1 MTNNRF
7 FKHFQPS
14 GLQGRIISFLA
25 IIAVLL
31 SVTAVYLLWETGGA
45 RGRSQAITEVYFP
58 ASTSLLQL
66 QDDFDRYISLVK
78 LDLLQKDTAHG
89 WQRDQLRKESIIPG
103 VARLSLQ
110 QEAFSPANRSLLDSL
125 SKAIIEVEQKA
136 EALTQWLAEN
146 TMNGSTDSAS
156 LVNLASQQEMFL
168 NPQLERVEK
177 LQTNYHRYNKAL
189 LADIDHQVKDS
200 LNLIRRQAGQSR
212 IVLAVVSLFVLF
224 VLIGGGY
231 WLIRRMRRSLGSAI
245 EVLNRLVEGDTSGNA
260 IPGDDELRPVVEAAN
275 TLSYNLQQASEFAQH
290 IGDGDVNYDF
300 KAVGENDALG
310 NSLLQMRQKLKQI
323 NEEDKMRN
331 WSTAG
336 LAKFADILRR
346 NDDYREL
353 AGLIVSDLVKYT
365 KSNQG
370 GMFIVNQ
377 DNENDTHLELIACYA
392 FERKKYLQKR
402 VEIGTG
408 LVGQCY
414 QEQRTIFLKQVPQNY
429 VNITSGLGGTNPS
442 SLLIVPLKVN
452 GEIEGVL
459 EIASF
464 KDYQPHE
471 IEFVEQVGEIIASTI
486 SNARINDR
494 TRRLL
499 EESQQHAEELRA
511 QEEEMRQN
519 MEEMQATQEQM
530 HRQTEEMRKMQENL
544 ALEKSM
550 FNVLMEYL
558 PDRITYKDKQSKI
571 LRINQAKA
579 EKFRMS
585 PEEMAGK
592 TDYDFFSKEHAD
604 KAFREE
610 QELIRTGTPLLDK
623 EERTVFANGD
633 ISWASTSR
641 IPFRNE
647 RNETVGMFI
656 VTKDITQL
664 KKAELMIKD
673 RERVIE
679 RLLDGMP
686 VFRFTV
692 TRDGLLEDIWR
703 SSNLPHLPD
712 LNAQPVNKVLPEVH
726 DLIRQE
732 GLNDTDLICKGLVE
746 INGEKE
752 VFKYYLFRDSA
763 QDGVFL
769 GFALRQ

>member
-1 MTNNRF
+1 MAKRF
-7 FKHFQPS
+7 FQRIQLS
-14 GLQGRIISFLA
+14 GLQGRIIFFFAL
-25 IIAVLL
+25 IAVLL
-31 SVTAVYLLWETGGA
+31 TLSTIYIVSETGVTKNESE
-45 RGRSQAITEVYFP
+45 RISHVNLP
-58 ASTSLLQL
+58 VMSSLANLQE
-66 QDDFDRYISLVK
+66 DFDQFVSLARI
-78 LDLLQKDTAHG
+78 DLLQRDTANKL
-89 WQRDQLRKESIIPG
+89 QRDRLREKSLIPG
-103 VARLSLQ
+103 VANLRVNQ
-110 QEAFSPANRSLLDSL
+110 AAFTTAGKPMLDSL
-125 SKAIIEVEQKA
+125 ETNVIQTEQKA
-136 EALTQWLAEN
+136 AAVTQWITENSLNASADSTFLA
-146 TMNGSTDSAS
+146 
-156 LVNLASQQEMFL
+156 NLALEEEAFL
-168 NPQLERVEK
+168 TPQLWQLER
-177 LQTNYHRYNKAL
+177 LQADYRRYHRAL
-189 LADIDHQVKDS
+189 MADIDGQTSNDLALMHGRSVRSQVVVAAIG
-200 LNLIRRQAGQSR
+200 LIILS
-212 IVLAVVSLFVLF
+212 VLAF
-224 VLIGGGY
+224 GGY
-231 WLIRRMRRSLGSAI
+231 WLIKRMRRSLEGAI
-245 EVLNRLVEGDTSGNA
+245 SVLNKLVEGDTSGNA
-260 IPGDDELRPVVEAAN
+260 IPGDDELRPVIEAAN
-275 TLSYNLQQASEFAQH
+275 TLSHNLQQASEFAQH
-290 IGDGDVNYDF
+290 IGDGDVNHDF
-300 KAVGENDALG
+300 KAVGDNDVLG

-353 AGLIVSDLVKYT
+353 AGLIVSELVKYT

-377 DNENDTHLELIACYA
+377 DDENDVHLELIACYA

-408 LVGQCY
+408 LAGQCY
-414 QEQRTIFLKQVPQNY
+414 LEQRTIFLKQVPQHY
-429 VNITSGLGGTNPS
+429 VNITSGLGGANPS

-452 GEIEGVL
+452 DAIEGVL
-459 EIASF
+459 EMATF
-464 KDYQPHE
+464 REYKPHE

-499 EESQQHAEELRA
+499 EESQQHSEELRA

-530 HRQTEEMRKMQENL
+530 HRQAEEMRKMQESL
-544 ALEKSM
+544 TMEKSM
-550 FNVLMEYL
+550 FNVLMEHL
-558 PDRITYKDKQSKI
+558 PDRITYKDKQSRI
-571 LRINQAKA
+571 LRINRAKA

-585 PEEMAGK
+585 PEEMTGK
-592 TDYDFFSKEHAD
+592 TDYDFFSREHAD
-604 KAFREE
+604 RAFREE
-610 QELIRTGTPLLDK
+610 QELIRTGVPMLDK
-623 EERTVFANGD
+623 EERAVFANGD
-633 ISWASTSR
+633 VSWASTSR
-641 IPFRNE
+641 VPFRNE

-656 VTKDITQL
+656 ITKDITKL
-664 KKAELMIKD
+664 KNAELTIQD

-692 TRDGLLEDIWR
+692 TREGSLRDVWKSSILSQIPALE
-703 SSNLPHLPD
+703 SQHVSK
-712 LNAQPVNKVLPEVH
+712 ALPEVH

-732 GLNDTDLICKGLVE
+732 GLNDTDLICKGVLE

-769 GFALRQ
+769 GFALKC

>member
-1 MTNNRF
+1 MTIKRF
-7 FKHFQPS
+7 FKNFQPS

-25 IIAVLL
+25 LTGVILA
-31 SVTAVYLLWETGGA
+31 AAGCYLLWETGNA
-45 RGRSQAITEVYFP
+45 RSRSQRITEVHLP
-58 ASTSLLQL
+58 ASTALLEL
-66 QDDFDRYISLVK
+66 QKDFNRYVSLVK
-78 LDLLQKDTAHG
+78 LDLLKKDTING
-89 WQRDQLRKESIIPG
+89 GERDQLRKESLIPG
-103 VARLSLQ
+103 AARLNLQ
-110 QEAFSPANRSLLDSL
+110 KDAFSPANRSVLDSL
-125 SKAIIEVEQKA
+125 SKTLIEAEQKA
-136 EALTQWLAEN
+136 AALMQWLAGN
-146 TMNGSTDSAS
+146 SMNVSTDSAS
-156 LVNLASQQEMFL
+156 LADLASRQEMFL
-168 NPQLERVEK
+168 YPQLAQFER
-177 LQTNYHRYNKAL
+177 LQASYHRYHEAL
-189 LADIDHQVKDS
+189 LADIDLQVRED
-200 LNLIRRQAGQSR
+200 LDNVQRRAGMLQA
-212 IVLAVVSLFVLF
+212 VLAAVSVIVVVLLIAGGFSLV
-224 VLIGGGY
+224 
-231 WLIRRMRRSLGSAI
+231 RRMRRSLASTI

-260 IPGDDELRPVVEAAN
+260 IPGDDELAPVIVAAN
-275 TLSYNLQQASEFAQH
+275 TLSHNLQRASEFAHH

-300 KAVGENDALG
+300 KAVGENDVLG
-310 NSLLQMRQKLKQI
+310 NSLLQMRQKLKEI
-323 NEEDKMRN
+323 NQEDALRN

-377 DNENDTHLELIACYA
+377 DHENDTHLELIACYA

-414 QEQRTIFLKQVPQNY
+414 LEQRTIFMKDVPQSY
-429 VNITSGLGGTNPS
+429 VNITSGLGGANPS

-471 IEFVEQVGEIIASTI
+471 IEFVEKVGEIIASTI

-499 EESQQHAEELRA
+499 EESQQHSEELRA

-530 HRQTEEMRKMQENL
+530 HRQTEEMRKVQENL
-544 ALEKSM
+544 NLEKSM

-558 PDRITYKDKQSKI
+558 PDRITYKDRQSRI

-579 EKFRMS
+579 AKFKMS
-585 PEEMAGK
+585 PEEMVGK

-604 KAFREE
+604 KAFHEE
-610 QELIRTGTPLLDK
+610 QELIRTGTPILDK

-633 ISWASTSR
+633 INWASTSR
-641 IPFRNE
+641 IPFRDEMN
-647 RNETVGMFI
+647 RTVGMFI
-656 VTKDITQL
+656 VTKDITRL
-664 KKAELMIKD
+664 KKAELTIKD

-679 RLLDGMP
+679 RLLEGMP
-686 VFRFTV
+686 VFRFAIN
-692 TRDGLLEDIWR
+692 RDGIVEDIWK
-703 SSNLPHLPD
+703 SSVLPQLPD
-712 LNAQPVNKVLPEVH
+712 FAGQPVRDALPEVY

-732 GLNDTDLICKGLVE
+732 GLNDTDLICKGVLE
-746 INGEKE
+746 INEEKE
-752 VFKYYLFRDSA
+752 VFKFFLFRDSTL
-763 QDGVFL
+763 DGVFL
-769 GFALRQ
+769 GFALKC

>member
-1 MTNNRF
+1 MTIKRF

-25 IIAVLL
+25 LTAVLL
-31 SVTAVYLLWETGGA
+31 TVTAGFLLWETGGA
-45 RGRSQAITEVYFP
+45 RSRSQTITEVYLP
-58 ASTSLLQL
+58 ASASLLRL
-66 QDDFDRYISLVK
+66 QDDFNRYASLVK
-78 LDLLQKDTAHG
+78 LDLLKKDTAHG
-89 WQRDQLRKESIIPG
+89 RERDQLRKESLIPG
-103 VARLSLQ
+103 VAKLSLQ
-110 QEAFSPANRSLLDSL
+110 KGTFSPANRLFLDSL
-125 SKAIIEVEQKA
+125 STTLIAAEQKA
-136 EALTQWLAEN
+136 AAMMQWLAEN
-146 TMNGSTDSAS
+146 GMNVSTDSAS
-156 LVNLASQQEMFL
+156 LANLASQQEMFL
-168 NPQLERVEK
+168 NPQLAQFEK
-177 LQTNYHRYNKAL
+177 LQANYRRYHEAL
-189 LADIDHQVKDS
+189 LTDIDSRLQED
-200 LNLIRRQAGQSR
+200 LNLIYRQSGQSR
-212 IVLAVVSLFVLF
+212 IVLAAVSLIVLLL
-224 VLIGGGY
+224 LIAGGY

-260 IPGDDELRPVVEAAN
+260 EPGDDELRPVVEAAN
-275 TLSYNLQQASEFAQH
+275 TLSHNLQRASEFAEH
-290 IGDGDVNYDF
+290 IGDGDANYEF

-310 NSLLQMRQKLKQI
+310 NSLLQMRQKLKEI
-323 NEEDKMRN
+323 NKEDKLRN

-353 AGLIVSDLVKYT
+353 AGLIVSELVKYT

-414 QEQRTIFLKQVPQNY
+414 LEHRTIFMKEVPQSY
-429 VNITSGLGGTNPS
+429 VNITSGLGGANPS

-452 GEIEGVL
+452 GAIEGVL

-499 EESQQHAEELRA
+499 EESQQHSEELRA

-530 HRQTEEMRKMQENL
+530 HRQAEEMKKVQQNL
-544 ALEKSM
+544 NLEKSM

-571 LRINQAKA
+571 LRINHAKA
-579 EKFRMS
+579 AKFRMS
-585 PEEMAGK
+585 PEEMIGK

-604 KAFREE
+604 KAFQEE
-610 QELIRTGTPLLDK
+610 QELIRTGTPILDK

-633 ISWASTSR
+633 INWASTSR

-647 RNETVGMFI
+647 LNQAVGMFI
-656 VTKDITQL
+656 VTQDITRL
-664 KKAELMIKD
+664 KKAELTIKD

-679 RLLDGMP
+679 RLLEGMP
-686 VFRFTV
+686 VFRFGI
-692 TRDGLLEDIWR
+692 TRDGMLEDIWR
-703 SSNLPHLPD
+703 SSVLPQLPE
-712 LNAQPVNKVLPEVH
+712 LEAQPVKDALPEVY

-732 GLNDTDLICKGLVE
+732 GLNDTDLICKDVLE
-746 INGEKE
+746 INEEKE
-752 VFKYYLFRDSA
+752 VFKFFLFRDSTL
-763 QDGVFL
+763 DGVFL
-769 GFALRQ
+769 GFALKC

>member
-1 MTNNRF
+1 MTIKRF
-7 FKHFQPS
+7 FKNFQPS

-25 IIAVLL
+25 LTGVILA
-31 SVTAVYLLWETGGA
+31 AAGCYLLWETGNA
-45 RGRSQAITEVYFP
+45 RSRSQRITEVHLP
-58 ASTSLLQL
+58 ASTALLEL
-66 QDDFDRYISLVK
+66 QKDFNRYVSLVK
-78 LDLLQKDTAHG
+78 LDLLKKDTVNG
-89 WQRDQLRKESIIPG
+89 GERDQLRKESLIPG
-103 VARLSLQ
+103 AARLNLQ
-110 QEAFSPANRSLLDSL
+110 KDAFSPANRSLLDSL
-125 SKAIIEVEQKA
+125 SKTLIEAEQKA
-136 EALTQWLAEN
+136 AALMQWLVGN
-146 TMNGSTDSAS
+146 SMNVSTDSAS
-156 LVNLASQQEMFL
+156 LADLASRQEMFL
-168 NPQLERVEK
+168 YPQLAQFER
-177 LQTNYHRYNKAL
+177 LQASYHRYHEAL
-189 LADIDHQVKDS
+189 LADIDLQVRED
-200 LNLIRRQAGQSR
+200 LDNVQRRAGMLQA
-212 IVLAVVSLFVLF
+212 VLAAVSVIVVVLLIAGGFSLV
-224 VLIGGGY
+224 
-231 WLIRRMRRSLGSAI
+231 RRMRRSLASAI

-260 IPGDDELRPVVEAAN
+260 IPGDDELAPVIVAAN
-275 TLSYNLQQASEFAQH
+275 TLSHNLQRASEFAHH

-300 KAVGENDALG
+300 KAVGENDVLG
-310 NSLLQMRQKLKQI
+310 NSLLQMRQKLKEI
-323 NEEDKMRN
+323 NQEDALRN

-377 DNENDTHLELIACYA
+377 DNEDDTHLELIACYA

-414 QEQRTIFLKQVPQNY
+414 LEQRTIFMKDVPQSY
-429 VNITSGLGGTNPS
+429 VNITSGLGGANPS

-471 IEFVEQVGEIIASTI
+471 IEFVEKVGEIIASTI

-499 EESQQHAEELRA
+499 EESQQHSEELRA

-530 HRQTEEMRKMQENL
+530 HRQTEEMRKVQENL
-544 ALEKSM
+544 NLEKSM

-558 PDRITYKDKQSKI
+558 PDRITYKDRQSRI

-579 EKFRMS
+579 AKFKMS
-585 PEEMAGK
+585 PEEMVGK

-604 KAFREE
+604 KAFHEE
-610 QELIRTGTPLLDK
+610 QELIRTGTPILDK

-633 ISWASTSR
+633 INWASTSR
-641 IPFRNE
+641 IPFRDEMN
-647 RNETVGMFI
+647 RTVGMFI
-656 VTKDITQL
+656 VTKDITRL
-664 KKAELMIKD
+664 KKAELTIKD

-679 RLLDGMP
+679 RLLEGMP
-686 VFRFTV
+686 VFRFAIN
-692 TRDGLLEDIWR
+692 RDGIVEDIWK
-703 SSNLPHLPD
+703 SSVLPQLPD
-712 LNAQPVNKVLPEVH
+712 FAGQPVRDALPEVY

-732 GLNDTDLICKGLVE
+732 GLNDTDLICKGVLE
-746 INGEKE
+746 INEEKE
-752 VFKYYLFRDSA
+752 VFKFFLFRDSTL
-763 QDGVFL
+763 DGVFL
-769 GFALRQ
+769 GFALKC

>member
-1 MTNNRF
+1 MTIKRF
-7 FKHFQPS
+7 FKNFQPS

-25 IIAVLL
+25 LTGVILA
-31 SVTAVYLLWETGGA
+31 AAGCYLLWETGNA
-45 RGRSQAITEVYFP
+45 RSRSQRITEVHLP
-58 ASTSLLQL
+58 ASTALLEL
-66 QDDFDRYISLVK
+66 QKDFNRYVSLVK
-78 LDLLQKDTAHG
+78 LDLLKKDTVNG
-89 WQRDQLRKESIIPG
+89 GERDQLRKESLIPG
-103 VARLSLQ
+103 AARLNLQ
-110 QEAFSPANRSLLDSL
+110 KDAFSPANRSLLDSL
-125 SKAIIEVEQKA
+125 SKTLIEAEQKA
-136 EALTQWLAEN
+136 AALMQWLVGN
-146 TMNGSTDSAS
+146 SMNVSTDSAS
-156 LVNLASQQEMFL
+156 LADLASRQEMFL
-168 NPQLERVEK
+168 YPQLAQFER
-177 LQTNYHRYNKAL
+177 LQASYHRYHEAL
-189 LADIDHQVKDS
+189 LADIDLPVREDLDNVQ
-200 LNLIRRQAGQSR
+200 RRAGMLQA
-212 IVLAVVSLFVLF
+212 VLAAVSVIVVVLLIAGGFSLV
-224 VLIGGGY
+224 
-231 WLIRRMRRSLGSAI
+231 RRMRRSLASAI

-260 IPGDDELRPVVEAAN
+260 IPGDDELAPVIVAAN
-275 TLSYNLQQASEFAQH
+275 TLSHNLQRASEFAH
-290 IGDGDVNYDF
+290 HVGDGDVNYDF
-300 KAVGENDALG
+300 KAVGENDVLG
-310 NSLLQMRQKLKQI
+310 NSLLQMRQKLKEI
-323 NEEDKMRN
+323 NQEDALRN

-377 DNENDTHLELIACYA
+377 DNEDDTHLELIACYA

-414 QEQRTIFLKQVPQNY
+414 LEQRTIFMKDVPQSY
-429 VNITSGLGGTNPS
+429 VNITSGLGGANPS

-471 IEFVEQVGEIIASTI
+471 IEFVEKVGEIIASTI

-499 EESQQHAEELRA
+499 EESQQHSEELRA

-530 HRQTEEMRKMQENL
+530 HRQTEEMRKVQENL
-544 ALEKSM
+544 NLEKSM

-558 PDRITYKDKQSKI
+558 PDRITYKDRQSRI

-579 EKFRMS
+579 AKFKMS
-585 PEEMAGK
+585 PEEMVGK

-604 KAFREE
+604 KAFHEE
-610 QELIRTGTPLLDK
+610 QELIRTGTPILDK

-633 ISWASTSR
+633 INWASTSR
-641 IPFRNE
+641 IPFRDEMN
-647 RNETVGMFI
+647 RTVGMFI
-656 VTKDITQL
+656 VTKDITRL
-664 KKAELMIKD
+664 KKAELTIKD

-679 RLLDGMP
+679 RLLEGMP
-686 VFRFTV
+686 VFRFAIN
-692 TRDGLLEDIWR
+692 RDGIVEDIWK
-703 SSNLPHLPD
+703 SSVLPQLPD
-712 LNAQPVNKVLPEVH
+712 FAGQPVRDALPEVY

-732 GLNDTDLICKGLVE
+732 GLNDTDLICKGVLE
-746 INGEKE
+746 INEEKE
-752 VFKYYLFRDSA
+752 VFKFFLFRDSTL
-763 QDGVFL
+763 DGVFL
-769 GFALRQ
+769 GFALKC